1 MPSTNLRLD
10 GRQLLRVIAVAG
22 VSLVAATLVVA
33 VLESRVGVPNASIV
47 YLAAVVAAAFV
58 AGTAG
63 AVVTAVGSFL
73 AYDYFFTLPYH
84 TLTITDPGE
93 WLSVILLLV
102 VGTVVGQLAA
112 LQRSRASE
120 ASAREREAMSLFRI
134 SRALA
139 TRRSTP
145 AALETV
151 AGTLLAETRMTRVWI
166 VIEQRGR
173 EQLVADTGG
182 AQRPPRSNVVGELQ
196 RMPGDEPAR
205 WQRIHHPSAAGGRKT
220 NGAGVAAYR
229 VRIERDGRVLGS
241 IWSLRE
247 HAARDPDRTE
257 TRLLALAAD
266 QTGQSLAN
274 DRLAEEARDAEV
286 MRQSNEIKSAL
297 LQSVSHDLRTP
308 LATIRAAAGTM
319 RPRNHPRIEDQEDS
333 ADAIE
338 REVEYLNRLVTNLL
352 DLSRIDAGALRV
364 DRDVF
369 ELDDVV
375 SRTLERLAPR
385 LGARRVDADLEAPPV
400 VVDAILLD
408 EAVTNLLDNAIK
420 YTPESAR
427 IVVLARALDGSPLV
441 RLTIE
446 DAGPGVPTGSLPRL
460 FEKFYQVPGVTGG
473 SRSGTGIG
481 LAVVRGLVL
490 AMDGRV
496 EARRSELGG
505 LAIDI
510 DLPRAEPPAEL
521 DEADLR

>member
-1 MPSTNLRLD
+1 MI
-10 GRQLLRVIAVAG
+10 GVAAP
-22 VSLVAATLVVA
+22 SLVAATLGVA
-33 VLESRVGVPNASIV
+33 VLETQMGVPNASIV
-47 YLAAVVAAAFV
+47 YLAAVVTAAIV

-73 AYDYFFTLPYH
+73 AYDYFFTMPYH

-112 LQRSRASE
+112 LQRSRATE
-120 ASAREREAMSLFRI
+120 ASAREREARSLVRI

-145 AALETV
+145 EALETV
-151 AGTLLAETRMTRVWI
+151 AETLLAETQMARVWI
-166 VIEQRGR
+166 VIEQNGR
-173 EQLVADTGG
+173 EHVVADTGG
-182 AQRPPRSNVVGELQ
+182 AQHRPRSNVVGVLQ

-205 WQRIHHPSAAGGRKT
+205 WQRIHHPSAVGDRMT
-220 NGAGVAAYR
+220 NGTGVAAYR
-229 VRIERDGRVLGS
+229 ARIERDHRVLGS

-247 HAARDPDRTE
+247 HAARDPDRME

-266 QTGQSLAN
+266 QTGQALAN

-319 RPRNHPRIEDQEDS
+319 RPRNHPRVEDQEDS

-369 ELDDVV
+369 VLDDVV
-375 SRTLERLAPR
+375 GRTLERLAPR
-385 LGARRVDADLEAPPV
+385 LSVRRIDADLEAPPV

-408 EAVTNLLDNAIK
+408 EVVTNLLDNAIK
-420 YTPESAR
+420 YTPASAR
-427 IVVLARALDGSPLV
+427 IVVLARAVEGRSFV

-446 DAGPGVPTGSLPRL
+446 DAGPGVPTESLPRL

-490 AMDGRV
+490 AMDGCV

-510 DLPRAEPPAEL
+510 DLPRADPPAEV
-521 DEADLR
+521 DEVDL

>member
-1 MPSTNLRLD
+1 MSPRLD
-10 GRQLLRVIAVAG
+10 RGQLLRVIAVTAA
-22 VSLVAATLVVA
+22 SLVTATLA
-33 VLESRVGVPNASIV
+33 VGVLQDQMGVPNASIV
-47 YLAAVVAAAFV
+47 YLAAVVTAAIV

-63 AVVTAVGSFL
+63 AILTAVGSFL
-73 AYDYFFTLPYH
+73 AYDYFFTAPYH

-112 LQRSRASE
+112 LQRSRTTE
-120 ASAREREAMSLFRI
+120 ARGREREARSLFRI

-139 TRRSTP
+139 TRRSTA

-151 AGTLLAETRMTRVWI
+151 ADTLLAETRMARVWI
-166 VIEQRGR
+166 VFEQDGR
-173 EQLVADTGG
+173 EHVVADTGG
-182 AQRPPRSNVVGELQ
+182 EQRPPMSNVFGVLQ

-205 WQRIHHPSAAGGRKT
+205 WQKIHQPAPGGSRNA
-220 NGAGVAAYR
+220 NGPGVSMYR
-229 VRIERDGRVLGS
+229 VRIESDGRVLGS
-241 IWSLRE
+241 IWSIRE
-247 HAARDPDRTE
+247 RAAGDPDHTE

-266 QTGQSLAN
+266 QTGQAVAN
-274 DRLAEEARDAEV
+274 DRLAAEARAAEV
-286 MRQSNEIKSAL
+286 MRQSNELKSAL

-319 RPRNHPRIEDQEDS
+319 RPRNHPRVEDQEES

-385 LGARRVDADLEAPPV
+385 LGPHRVGADLSAPPV

-408 EAVTNLLDNAIK
+408 EVVTNLLDNAIK
-420 YTPESAR
+420 YTPASAR
-427 IVVLARALDGSPLV
+427 IAVLAHAVEGGACV
-441 RLTIE
+441 RLTVE
-446 DAGPGVPTGSLPRL
+446 DAGPGVPTESLPRL

-496 EARRSELGG
+496 GARRSELGG

-510 DLPRAEPPAEL
+510 DLPRAEPPVEL
-521 DEADLR
+521 GEAGLR

>member
-1 MPSTNLRLD
+1 MLRVD
-10 GRQLLRVIAVAG
+10 DRQVLRVIVVAAAC
-22 VSLVAATLVVA
+22 LTAATLAVA
-33 VLESRVGVPNASIV
+33 VLENQVGVPNASIV
-47 YLAAVVAAAFV
+47 YLAAVVTAAIV

-63 AVVTAVGSFL
+63 AIVTAVGSFL
-73 AYDYFFTLPYH
+73 TYDFFFTVPIH
-84 TLTITDPGE
+84 TLTITDSGE

-112 LQRSRASE
+112 LQRSRATE
-120 ASAREREAMSLFRI
+120 ARAREREARALFGI

-145 AALETV
+145 AALEMV
-151 AGTLLAETRMTRVWI
+151 AETLLAETRMARVWI
-166 VIEQRGR
+166 VIGHDGSEQV
-173 EQLVADTGG
+173 VADTDGT
-182 AQRPPRSNVVGELQ
+182 QRPPRSSVVAVLQ
-196 RMPGDEPAR
+196 RMPGDEPER
-205 WQRIHHPSAAGGRKT
+205 WQRIHQPSAAGSRRI
-220 NGAGVAAYR
+220 NGTAVAAYR
-229 VRIERDGRVLGS
+229 VRIERDDRMLGS
-241 IWSLRE
+241 IWSLRDQ
-247 HAARDPDRTE
+247 AAREPDRTE

-266 QTGQSLAN
+266 QTGQALAN

-286 MRQSNEIKSAL
+286 MRRSNEIKSAL

-338 REVEYLNRLVTNLL
+338 REVEYLNRMVTNLL

-369 ELDDVV
+369 ELDDLVT
-375 SRTLERLAPR
+375 RTLERMAPR

-400 VVDAILLD
+400 VVDAILID
-408 EAVTNLLDNAIK
+408 EAVTNLLDNALK
-420 YTPESAR
+420 YTPESAP
-427 IVVLARALDGSPLV
+427 IAVVARVVEDSPLV

-446 DAGPGVPTGSLPRL
+446 DGGPGVPTALLPRL

-496 EARRSELGG
+496 AARRSELGG
-505 LAIDI
+505 LAIDL
-510 DLPRAEPPAEL
+510 DLPRAEPPVEL
-521 DEADLR
+521 DEADLG